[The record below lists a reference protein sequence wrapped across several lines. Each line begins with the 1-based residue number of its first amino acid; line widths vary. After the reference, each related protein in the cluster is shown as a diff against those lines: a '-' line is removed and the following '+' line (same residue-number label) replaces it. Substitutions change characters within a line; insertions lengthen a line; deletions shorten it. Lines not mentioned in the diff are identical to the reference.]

1 VDLEE
6 LIEREEG
13 EHDSVQGQEQHYLE
27 RMQMQLHKREKTC
40 SRLFVEDGMWDGV
53 AMLEVVP

>member
-1 VDLEE
+1 
-6 LIEREEG
+6 
-13 EHDSVQGQEQHYLE
+13 LE